1 MSVPEASS
9 SAAAHAAPVE
19 PVASTSA
26 LPATGAAPRK
36 RKPDDADLEPLSE
49 VMFRRLTTIK
59 EGDNVLLR
67 LPSDQVK
74 AVVAAKDG

>member
-1 MSVPEASS
+1 MSNAE
-9 SAAAHAAPVE
+9 
-19 PVASTSA
+19 ASTSTA
-26 LPATGAAPRK
+26 AIEHEPAATAAPKK
-36 RKPDDADLEPLSE
+36 RKMDEADREPLSE